1 VVTLPLPPQAEQPI
15 LPWAAQA
22 PQASWPLPWHLLH
35 WTLTLSTLPTPSSRT
50 SPLPS
55 QCEQENAPAPLQE
68 AHASEPAP
76 AQVAQL
82 EVTTTV
88 PFAPQVWQP
97 TAPEPWQVAHT
108 GGGAGGG

>member
-1 VVTLPLPPQAEQPI
+1 MVTLPLAPQAEQPT

-35 WTLTLSTLPTPSSRT
+35 WILTSRILPTPTSAT
-50 SPLPS
+50 SPVPLHFEQAKLP
-55 QCEQENAPAPLQE
+55 EPLQE

-76 AQVAQL
+76 AHVPQL

-88 PFAPQVWQP
+88 PFAPQVPQD
-97 TAPEPWQVAHT
+97 TEPEP
-108 GGGAGGG
+108 